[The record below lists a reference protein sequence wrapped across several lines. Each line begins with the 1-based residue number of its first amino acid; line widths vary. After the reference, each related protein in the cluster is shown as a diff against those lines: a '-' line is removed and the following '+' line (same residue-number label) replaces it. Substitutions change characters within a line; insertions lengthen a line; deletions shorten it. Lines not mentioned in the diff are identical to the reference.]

1 MEKVVQ
7 IIELGPKA
15 TAMKKAFSSKKFAVL
30 LNSIIFTICFNVPIL
45 AQRYMDYKAA
55 GNAAI
60 YSAISEF
67 FFASFF
73 VFPFLYSLLYKKNFI
88 LRSLLI
94 VFYIFSGLA
103 AYFIYRLNIQI
114 NQEIIASFFE
124 ASKSEIGNFISMELI
139 LGIICSGLLGYLCII
154 TTEKS
159 NNDRPL
165 SKLASGREFE
175 GGSERRTGM
184 YIEVH
189 EDSSTEPTY
198 KLPAETELQ
207 KRSNLEQDKK
217 LTLIT
222 TIFTLG
228 CIFGDGDWVKNILP
242 YNIIQESNNYF
253 FEKVNITKKR
263 LDLAN
268 SYNFQLDDRTNDL
281 NIILIIGESA
291 RSDHFSLSGYK
302 RETNPLLKKE
312 KDNLI
317 YYKDVTACYP
327 LTRTAVP
334 CMITRATRAD
344 RSASAKETSFIG
356 VFKKL
361 GFYSNWLGMQGTYT
375 AIDAPYYDLAK
386 EANKALLLGTDV
398 EIFSSNDSSLF
409 PFVDNF
415 YKEHNSGRTLLVLHT
430 YGSHFHY
437 EERYTEEFRKF
448 KPVCSKKKFLTDMS
462 HCETEEIINSYDNSI
477 LFTDF
482 FVKSIIDQ
490 VRDKKSLVIYT
501 SDHGESLGENGRF
514 LHGTYNAGEQIDVQ
528 MLFWLSDKYKQTFP
542 DYEKAL
548 RSHIDEKLSH
558 DYLFHS
564 ILGCSGIKSALIE
577 NKLNLCGK

>member
-1 MEKVVQ
+1 MEKVARIVE
-7 IIELGPKA
+7 IDHKT

-45 AQRYMDYKAA
+45 TQRYIDYKSA
-55 GNAAI
+55 GKAAI

-73 VFPFLYSLLYKKNFI
+73 VFPFLYSLLYNKSLI

-94 VFYIFSGLA
+94 VFYVFSGIT
-103 AYFIYRLNIQI
+103 AYFIYHLNIQV

-124 ASKSEIGNFISMELI
+124 ASKSEIGNLISLELI
-139 LGIICSGLLGYLCII
+139 LGVICSVLLGYLCII
-154 TTEKS
+154 TTERS
-159 NNDRPL
+159 NND
-165 SKLASGREFE
+165 
-175 GGSERRTGM
+175 
-184 YIEVH
+184 
-189 EDSSTEPTY
+189 
-198 KLPAETELQ
+198 
-207 KRSNLEQDKK
+207 LEQNRKI
-217 LTLIT
+217 TFIT
-222 TIFTLG
+222 TIFVLG
-228 CIFGDGDWVKNILP
+228 CIFGDGDWAKNILP

-253 FEKVNITKKR
+253 FEKVKITKKR
-263 LDLAN
+263 LDLAS
-268 SYNFQLDDRTNDL
+268 SYNLQLDDRANDL

-291 RSDHFSLSGYK
+291 RSDHFSLGGYK

-312 KDNLI
+312 KNNLI

-334 CMITRATRAD
+334 CMITRATRDD
-344 RSASAKETSFIG
+344 RSISAKETSFIG

-398 EIFSSNDSSLF
+398 EVFSSNDSSLF

-415 YKEHNSGRTLLVLHT
+415 YKDHNSGKTLLVLHT

-437 EERYTEEFRKF
+437 EERYTEEYRKF
-448 KPVCSKKKFLTDMS
+448 KPICSKKKFLTDMS
-462 HCETEEIINSYDNSI
+462 HCKTEEIINSYDNSI

-482 FVKSIIDQ
+482 FIKSVIDQ

-514 LHGTYNAGEQIDVQ
+514 LHGTYNAGEQINVQ

-548 RSHIDEKLSH
+548 RSNIDEKLSH

-564 ILGCSGIKSALIE
+564 ILGCSGIKSPLIE